1 VGQDLLDDLRLFDK
15 KAMPKVT
22 SELQVSIP
30 TTIANRFGIRP
41 GNEVEWIPFGAGR
54 RMAPSAKKTGT
65 EIRHCA

>member
-1 VGQDLLDDLRLFDK
+1 
-15 KAMPKVT
+15 MPKVT